1 MFRIRIASAKLLK
14 DIISAISTIVDEATF
29 VVSPNSVTLR
39 AMDPSRVAMV
49 DFEWP
54 KSVFDE
60 YSCSEAL
67 KLCINI
73 SELLKLL
80 RRARRDESVE
90 LSIDEKTG
98 RLRMTIRGNYE
109 RTFHMPTLEPIDDE
123 VPTPKV
129 VFNAKAEVTTE
140 GLRQAIGDATLVSNH
155 VRINM
160 DDEKMTMNAEGD
172 LMGATIQL
180 KKDDGA
186 ILAVDVKQSSSAIF
200 SLSYLSEIVNSAS
213 ATSEIVKLEF
223 STDMPIRLDFK
234 QPQEGKLVFYLAPR
248 IEVE

>member
-1 MFRIRIASAKLLK
+1 
-14 DIISAISTIVDEATF
+14 
-29 VVSPNSVTLR
+29 
-39 AMDPSRVAMV
+39 MV

-54 KSVFDE
+54 KTVFEE
-60 YSCSEAL
+60 YVCSDAL
-67 KLCINI
+67 KVCINI

-98 RLRMTIRGNYE
+98 RLQMTIRGNYV
-109 RTFHMPTLEPIDDE
+109 RTFHMPTLEPFDDE

-129 VFNAKAEVTTE
+129 VFNAKAEITTE
-140 GLRQAIGDATLVSNH
+140 GLRQAIGDASLVSNH
-155 VRINM
+155 VRIYM

-172 LMGATIQL
+172 LMGAAIQL
-180 KKDDGA
+180 KREDGA
-186 ILAVDVKQSSSAIF
+186 ILGVDVTQPSNAIF
-200 SLSYLSEIVNSAS
+200 SLSYLSEIVKSAS
-213 ATSEIVKLEF
+213 ATSEIVTLEF